1 MKTMAYTMIGLRL
14 GTVTV
19 SPVPEID
26 GVLAGDYLGSMGKEP
41 ERDGQPANE
50 YLCGFRDGWRSVP
63 NSGEPP
69 PMISYVNSGALA
81 FADTYYDAGYLRGRE
96 GATRSTNA

>member
-1 MKTMAYTMIGLRL
+1 MRL
-14 GTVTV
+14 GILTRVDRRL
-19 SPVPEID
+19 SR
-26 GVLAGDYLGSMGKEP
+26 AYLRIMGKEP

-50 YLCGFRDGWRSVP
+50 YLRGFTDGWRSVP

-69 PMISYVNSGALA
+69 PMISYVTIEVLA

-96 GATRSTNA
+96 GAERSTNA